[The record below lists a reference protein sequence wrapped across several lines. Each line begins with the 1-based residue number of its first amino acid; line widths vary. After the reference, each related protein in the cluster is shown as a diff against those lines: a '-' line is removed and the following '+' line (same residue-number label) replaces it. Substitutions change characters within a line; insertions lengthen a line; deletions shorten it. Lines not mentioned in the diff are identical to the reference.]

1 MSVATKSAGQLPAVP
16 RPRRDGGSASRRVS
30 GRFNSAALLLLPA
43 LVMLA
48 VVFLYPVGKIVG
60 RTFTDHTSSQG
71 NAFANLKWFFT
82 EPTQITILLRTFETS
97 LIVTVICLL
106 IAYPF
111 TYLLTTISRRWLV
124 VLLGIVVIS
133 CWQSILVR
141 NYAWRILLRDDGV
154 INDVVTFLG
163 FSKLSLLG
171 TTPGVV
177 IAMCHVMT
185 PFMILPLYANLRNI
199 DRRLLTAAR
208 SLGANPVT
216 AFWKVY
222 LPLSLPGIMAGSLL
236 VFILSLGFYITPA
249 IIGSPSNSLISQ
261 AIVAQTQRLLDW
273 GHAGAM
279 ALVLLVS
286 TLVLVGVVAWV
297 TRRRLATVGMG
308 GGGV

>member
-1 MSVATKSAGQLPAVP
+1 VATNSAGQRPAAP
-16 RPRRDGGSASRRVS
+16 RTRRDGRAAPRLKE
-30 GRFNSAALLLLPA
+30 RFNSAALLLLPA

-48 VVFLYPVGKIVG
+48 VVFIYPVGKIIG

-71 NAFANLKWFFT
+71 NALANLEWFFT
-82 EPTQITILLRTFETS
+82 EPTQITILLRTFQTS

-111 TYLLTTISRRWLV
+111 TYLLTTVSRRWLV
-124 VLLGIVVIS
+124 FLLGIVVIS

-171 TTPGVV
+171 TTPGVI

-208 SLGANPVT
+208 SLGANPAT
-216 AFWKVY
+216 AFGKVY

-286 TLVLVGVVAWV
+286 TLVLVGVVAWAM
-297 TRRRLATVGMG
+297 RRRLAVVGMG
-308 GGGV
+308 GGKA

>member
-1 MSVATKSAGQLPAVP
+1 MSVSTKYAGRLPVA
-16 RPRRDGGSASRRVS
+16 PRRGAEGNFATRLVK
-30 GRFNSAALLLLPA
+30 GRFNVAALLLLPA
-43 LVMLA
+43 VVMLA
-48 VVFLYPVGKIVG
+48 ITFIYPVVKIIG

-71 NAFANLKWFFT
+71 NAFANLHWYFS
-82 EPTQITILLRTFETS
+82 EPTQITILIRTFETS
-97 LIVTVICLL
+97 LIVTAICLL

-111 TYLLTTISRRWLV
+111 TYLITIVSRRWLII
-124 VLLGIVVIS
+124 LLGIVVMS

-154 INDVVTFLG
+154 INSVITFLG
-163 FSKLSLLG
+163 FPRMSLLG
-171 TTPGVV
+171 TTPGVI

-199 DRRLLTAAR
+199 DRSLLTAAR

-222 LPLSLPGIMAGSLL
+222 MPLSLPGVMAGSML

-249 IIGSPSNSLISQ
+249 IIGSPSDSLVSQ

-273 GHAGAM
+273 GHAGAIG
-279 ALVLLVS
+279 LVLLVS
-286 TLVLVGVVAWV
+286 TLVVVGVVAWA
-297 TRRRLATVGMG
+297 TRRRLAIVGMG
-308 GGGV
+308 GGRL